1 MQLNMQ
7 TIIFETGVYGEHW
20 LGNGMIHRLTNQDH
34 YILRVE
40 LMDWDKK
47 RRYAEYSEFVVDDED
62 EGFKLHIGG
71 YQGDA
76 GDAMSKHNKQKF
88 STRDVDNDQVV
99 KEFGGSCAKRFH
111 AAWWYYKCY
120 QSNLN
125 GKYYRNGKV
134 EEKKFDGVAWKPWT
148 GSNYSLKH
156 VEMKIRP
163 LFAST

>member
-1 MQLNMQ
+1 M
-7 TIIFETGVYGEHW
+7 
-20 LGNGMIHRLTNQDH
+20 
-34 YILRVE
+34 
-40 LMDWDKK
+40 MDWDKNK
-47 RRYAEYSEFVVDDED
+47 RFAEYTKFTVDHED
-62 EGFKLHIGG
+62 EGYKLHVGG
-71 YQGDA
+71 YKGDA
-76 GDAMSKHNKQKF
+76 GDGMIKHNNQKF

-134 EEKKFDGVAWKPWT
+134 DDKKFDGVAWKPWR
-148 GSNYSLKH
+148 GANYSLKE

-163 LFAST
+163 ISKEN